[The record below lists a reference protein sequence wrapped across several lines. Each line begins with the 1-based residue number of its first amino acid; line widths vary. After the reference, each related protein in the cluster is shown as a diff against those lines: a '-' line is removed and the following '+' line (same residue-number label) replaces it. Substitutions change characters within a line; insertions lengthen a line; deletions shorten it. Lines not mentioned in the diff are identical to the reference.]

1 MGAEK
6 DIIIAVELAS
16 TAIRAIAGKRE
27 PDGSM
32 QVLAFAQE
40 ESSNTIRKG
49 VIDNIDKTTQA
60 LTRVVAKLGDK
71 LGVRVKSIYIG
82 LGGQSLRTVYNRVLL
97 QFDGLELL
105 SHKTIDKMRDTNRG
119 VVYPN
124 AEIIEVVPQEFTIGN
139 RSIADPVGM
148 QAESIEA
155 NFINIIARPTLE
167 ENIRKCVAEA
177 GLEVQEVFISPL
189 CLADALLTANEK
201 RSGCALVDMGADTT
215 TVSVY
220 SKNTLRHLAVIP
232 LGMNNIIKDIASLQM
247 EESDAEKM
255 MLKYGTAYTENN
267 DIDNNMMYSIDSERQ
282 VESRKFIEIIEGRL
296 EEIIA
301 NVWCQVPEEYC
312 DKLLGGIIL
321 TGGGSNMREIE
332 KAFQNYTHIE
342 KIRVAKFVTQTITSQ
357 IPEINAHDG
366 KMNTVLGLL
375 AKGDINCCGGELNTT
390 SDLFAPKTPQPETV
404 EQRRARQAT
413 ETPAGVVRTVDEIR
427 RAEEEAQRKKEEE
440 ERIAREK
447 AEEEA
452 REAARIR
459 KENSTWNKMGRW
471 IKDFGKKIVEDEE

>member
-40 ESSNTIRKG
+40 ESTNTIRKG

-60 LTRVVAKLGDK
+60 LTRVIGKLNDK
-71 LGVRVKSIYIG
+71 LGVRVKSVYIG
-82 LGGQSLRTVYNRVLL
+82 LGGQSLRSVHNRVLL

-105 SHKTIDKMRDTNRG
+105 TPKTIDKMHDTNIG

-124 AEIIEVVPQEFTIGN
+124 AEIKEVVPQEFTIGT

-148 QAESIEA
+148 QAETIEA

-167 ENIRKCVAEA
+167 ENIRKCVAGA

-220 SKNTLRHLAVIP
+220 SNNILRHLCVIP
-232 LGMNNIIKDIASLQM
+232 LGGSNVTSDITSLKV
-247 EESDAEKM
+247 DAEEAEELKK
-255 MLKYGTAYTENN
+255 KYGTAYR
-267 DIDNNMMYSIDSERQ
+267 SDSEDKTGQKINLSFDRTEDEEKLQ
-282 VESRKFIEIIEGRL
+282 EIVEARY

-301 NVWCQVPEEYC
+301 NVYHRISTYK
-312 DKLLGGIIL
+312 DKLLSGIIV
-321 TGGGSNMREIE
+321 TGG
-332 KAFQNYTHIE
+332 
-342 KIRVAKFVTQTITSQ
+342 
-357 IPEINAHDG
+357 
-366 KMNTVLGLL
+366 
-375 AKGDINCCGGELNTT
+375 
-390 SDLFAPKTPQPETV
+390 
-404 EQRRARQAT
+404 
-413 ETPAGVVRTVDEIR
+413 
-427 RAEEEAQRKKEEE
+427 
-440 ERIAREK
+440 
-447 AEEEA
+447 
-452 REAARIR
+452 AARIPELPKAFAR
-459 KENSTWNKMGRW
+459 QTGGDLNVRIAKGLPENVSISYGIQVGEPDRLYTLYALLLAGKENCVCEASEDPVQKTFDFENKEEPKVVEPDNQDNPEETDAPDTPEKPKGPSTIKRIWKTFEKMLS
-471 IKDFGKKIVEDEE
+471 DEVDPDEDKQ